1 MGNKGKMTGK
11 CLKAAILSAVMLVG
25 FWLNASLSHELT
37 QVDAASPGELNIYGI
52 YLSKGEGDA
61 TLLENNG
68 EFLLMDM
75 GKAEGLSS
83 VKAVLREQGVKKLTL
98 YISHYHADHYGGSD
112 EGVATGIRE
121 LAAAGI
127 HIDTMYLPDPT
138 IIKEAEGS
146 DPEIKCQKLTE
157 AVEEQGGKVI
167 QLRKGAKFQ
176 FGAVSAEVIGPIE
189 KVSLSEC
196 GGEDKQSMYQNN
208 YSLVTM
214 MTFGKTKFFTA
225 GDIHD
230 AQEKLLVK
238 EYGSK
243 LKADIMKLSH
253 HGTST
258 ANGEEILECIQPT
271 YAFGLNTNHTTI
283 TSSNHQETFGSKE
296 RTIKHGICY
305 MTGEEKQSIRIQI
318 ANGRVT
324 MYRYQG
330 GKSTKLSGWVTLK
343 GGDGKYYKTDKFYLD
358 ANGVP
363 LTGVQKLN
371 GKYYFFGP
379 GGHMIIGQ
387 YNTKG
392 VYIPRAYF
400 PEGIRYIYKDG
411 HMAVGFTTVGKRLYY
426 YGKDGLLL
434 DTKKAIELKKIEGKY
449 YAIIKGGIIY
459 TGNGKGGFRK
469 LPDGHR
475 YFNGK
480 GVMQTGWKT
489 FKGAKYYLDKET
501 GIRVTGYQKIGG
513 KTYYFSRNG
522 QCKREIDVKKVAKF
536 KGKAGKKQI
545 VFTWKKNGNVNG
557 YEIYLSTKKNS
568 GYKRKAQITS
578 RSTTKYTINKL
589 ISKKTYYAKICT
601 YTTINGET
609 GRGSFSKPIA
619 IKVK

>member
-11 CLKAAILSAVMLVG
+11 CLKAAILSVVMLVG
-25 FWLNASLSHELT
+25 FWLNASLCHEPK
-37 QVDAASPGELNIYGI
+37 QVMAASPGELNIYGI
-52 YLSKGEGDA
+52 HIKECDGDA

-75 GKAEGLSS
+75 AKAEGFNSI
-83 VKAVLREQGVKKLTL
+83 KNILREQNVKTISL
-98 YISHYHADHYGGSD
+98 YFSHYHEDHYGGAAG
-112 EGVATGIRE
+112 EAVATGIRK
-121 LAAAGI
+121 LVAAGI
-127 HIDTMYLPDPT
+127 HIDTLYVLDPAV
-138 IIKEAEGS
+138 IKEPGDS
-146 DPEIKCQKLTE
+146 DPVTKYERLKEEVE
-157 AVEEQGGKVI
+157 AQNGKVVP
-167 QLRKGAKFQ
+167 LRKGSKFQ
-176 FGAVSAEVIGPIE
+176 FGSVSAEVIGPIE
-189 KVSLSEC
+189 KLTLAKC
-196 GGEDKQSMYQNN
+196 GKDQSVYQNN

-214 MTFGKTKFFTA
+214 MTFGNTKFFTA
-225 GDIHD
+225 GDIQEE
-230 AQEKLLVK
+230 QEKLLVE

-253 HGTST
+253 HGTSS
-258 ANGEEILECIQPT
+258 ANSAEILKCIQPT
-271 YAFGLNTNHTTI
+271 YSFGLNTEHTEI
-283 TSSNHQETFGSKE
+283 TSSNHQATFASKE
-296 RTIKHGICY
+296 RAYEHGICY
-305 MTGEEKQSIRIQI
+305 MTGEEKQTIRIQVV
-318 ANGRVT
+318 NGHVT
-324 MYRYQG
+324 MYRYKG
-330 GKSTKLSGWVTLK
+330 GNSTKLTGWVILQ
-343 GGDGKYYKTDKFYLD
+343 GGDGVNYKTDKFYLD
-358 ANGVP
+358 TNGLP
-363 LTGVQKLN
+363 LTGLQNLN

-387 YNTKG
+387 YNKKG
-392 VYIPRAYF
+392 VYIPRTYF
-400 PEGIRYIYKDG
+400 PEGIRYIYQDG
-411 HMAVGFTTVGKRLYY
+411 HMAMGFTSVGKRLYY
-426 YGKDGLLL
+426 YDKNGFML
-434 DTKKAIELKKIEGKY
+434 DTKKKVELKEIEGKY
-449 YAIIKGGIIY
+449 YAIIKGGVIF

-489 FKGAKYYLDKET
+489 FKGAKYYMDKET

-522 QCKREIDVKKVAKF
+522 QCKREVDVKKVAQF

-545 VFTWKKNGNVNG
+545 TFTWKKNGNVNG

-589 ISKKTYYAKICT
+589 VRKKTYYAKICT